1 MNNNTGFFKR
11 FTKIRGEYPVSS
23 IRRLTWKGKV
33 RLGIKVPTLTKDN
46 DGKYKKDSNGDFV
59 QKRDKFGEL
68 EFHPKDVFYFV
79 CPSEVE
85 AMFGKDPIELDIAFP
100 LSGLDENGLPD
111 IGGLFPQ
118 AYKYYGSSRGLK
130 CVGDG
135 ETAMKANEEGV
146 FEEVECPCD
155 KFGQK
160 DGCSKRASLF
170 FFIPKISM
178 GGIYVIDSGSY
189 NTMVDVQSGVYLAL
203 ELLKDP
209 ITGEYNGITM
219 LPFKLRRIQK
229 ETQHEKRKDKHW
241 PLTCE
246 LDLPIEDIRKI
257 RTGKTLFL
265 EQKRIYQI
273 PERPEEISPK
283 FDSEKEDSEK
293 ERAAFKRLT
302 EEEIKE
308 IENKRAIAQ
317 EELKKENEAK
327 EKKEKKAGD
336 QEKKKEAKEPIKE
349 KSKGQDLK
357 KEIDE
362 SRVQETQLKKDQEEG
377 KGKLKSYQESKT
389 IYKKK
394 VEEENKILQA
404 ISEKAQKVGIDTFEK
419 LVEFA
424 LERGIIKTHLTEH
437 IAKKVLTTNKEV
449 YSRLMKALEPPTEDD
464 KKKLDKIFE
473 TLKEVGL
480 TTWREIAYFACLGDL
495 IEPGTAIEDVQK
507 KLLEDP
513 EAVEKIIEV
522 AKIEEE
528 REIEEGQEIADE
540 DIPYRVGKLEVK
552 NEDAPY
558 PDEDTIAPEDIPE

>member
-1 MNNNTGFFKR
+1 MINTNGTGFFKR
-11 FTKIRGEYPVSS
+11 FTKIRGKYPVSS

-33 RLGIKVPTLTKDN
+33 RLGIQVPTMERDKE
-46 DGKYKKDSNGDFV
+46 GKYKKDQNGNLI
-59 QKRDKFGEL
+59 QRRDKFEEL
-68 EFHPKDVFYFV
+68 EFHPQDVPHFV

-85 AMFGKDPIELDIAFP
+85 AIFGKDPTELDIAFP

-111 IGGLFPQ
+111 IGGIFPQ

-178 GGIYVIDSGSY
+178 GGIYVIDSGSW

-209 ITGEYNGITM
+209 ITGEYNSITM
-219 LPFKLRRIQK
+219 LPFKLRRIQR

-246 LDLPIEDIRKI
+246 LDLPTEDIRKI
-257 RTGKTLFL
+257 RIGKTLFL
-265 EQKRIYQI
+265 EQKRTYQI
-273 PERPEEISPK
+273 PERTEEINPK
-283 FDSEKEDSEK
+283 FDSEKEGAVIVK
-293 ERAAFKRLT
+293 P
-302 EEEIKE
+302 EIKE
-308 IENKRAIAQ
+308 EV
-317 EELKKENEAK
+317 K
-327 EKKEKKAGD
+327 EKEEKETGD
-336 QEKKKEAKEPIKE
+336 QEKKKETKE
-349 KSKGQDLK
+349 KPKGQDLK
-357 KEIDE
+357 KEIEE
-362 SRVQETQLKKDQEEG
+362 SRAREAQLKKDQEEG
-377 KGKLKSYQESKT
+377 KEKFKSYQESKS

-394 VEEENKILQA
+394 VEEENKILNE
-404 ISEKAQKVGIDTFEK
+404 ISLKAQKAGINSFEE
-419 LVEFA
+419 LVNFA
-424 LERGIIKTHLTEH
+424 LDRGIFKTYLTEN

-449 YSRLMKALEPPTEDD
+449 YNRLMKALEPPTEED
-464 KKKLDKIFE
+464 KERLNKIFE
-473 TLKEVGL
+473 ILKEAGL
-480 TTWREIAYFACLGDL
+480 ITWREIAYFACMGDL

-507 KLLEDP
+507 LLIADP
-513 EAVEKIIEV
+513 GAVEKIIEV

-528 REIEEGQEIADE
+528 REMANEQEITDE
-540 DIPYRVGKLEVK
+540 DIPE
-552 NEDAPY
+552 E
-558 PDEDTIAPEDIPE
+558 